1 MREVRYRTGGAVD
14 GKEVPDFRQLLRDT
28 RMSQSE
34 FRSLVRRLCGRDV
47 AATTTSRWARS
58 VRTAPPCAMALLVLL
73 GRLTP
78 EELKRLL

>member
-1 MREVRYRTGGAVD
+1 MQEVRYLTGGAVD
-14 GKEVPDFRQLLRDT
+14 GEDRPNFRQLLRDA

-47 AATTTSRWARS
+47 AATTTSRWVRS
-58 VRTAPPCAMALLVLL
+58 VRTAPPCAMALLILI

>member
-1 MREVRYRTGGAVD
+1 MDEEERH
-14 GKEVPDFRQLLRDT
+14 DFRELLRDA

-34 FRSLVRRLCGRDV
+34 FRSLVRRLCGRKLS
-47 AATTTSRWARS
+47 ATTTSRWAS
-58 VRTAPPCAMALLVLL
+58 SQRTPPPCALALLTLI